1 MRILVTGASG
11 HIGRYV
17 VRELVQAGHQ
27 VTGVD
32 VAFARSPGVRS
43 LLVDVTDAGQVYQ
56 VLVESQAEAVIHLG
70 SWAGRVLVPA
80 SRTFGDNVRGTFN
93 VFQAC
98 ADLGVRR
105 VIWGS
110 SNHVYGVIKAPPLY
124 VPIDEA
130 HPLRPADAYELS
142 KVVGEQAAEYFVAQH
157 GLEILSF
164 RLMGVRVPSRLG
176 AEIERIA
183 QAPGERIHL
192 LWTRTDARDA
202 ATACRLAVEAKEIET
217 GPYNITGRQVVLEED
232 SATLVRRYFGDEIEI
247 RSSLVGRM
255 SPLSCKRAEETFGYR
270 PRYDWSVSQR
280 YPEEDEPCE
289 GQM

>member
-70 SWAGRVLVPA
+70 SWSGRIAVPPT
-80 SRTFGDNVRGTFN
+80 RTFGDNVRGTFN
-93 VFQAC
+93 LFQAC
-98 ADLGVRR
+98 ADLGIRR

-110 SNHVYGVIKAPPLY
+110 SNYVYGVIKAPPVY

-130 HPLRPADAYELS
+130 HPLRPAGAYDLS
-142 KVVGEQAAEYFVAQH
+142 KVVGEQTADYFVVQH

-176 AEIERIA
+176 AEVERIA
-183 QAPGERIHL
+183 QAPGENIHL
-192 LWTRTDARDA
+192 LWTRTDARDV
-202 ATACRLAVEAKEIET
+202 ATACRLAVEAKEVEP
-217 GPYNITGRQVVLEED
+217 GPYNITGRRVVLEED
-232 SATLVRRYFGDEIEI
+232 SAELVRRYFGEQVEI
-247 RSSLVGRM
+247 REGLVGRM

-270 PRYDWSVSQR
+270 PRYDWSVNQQF
-280 YPEEDEPCE
+280 PEEGEP
-289 GQM
+289 